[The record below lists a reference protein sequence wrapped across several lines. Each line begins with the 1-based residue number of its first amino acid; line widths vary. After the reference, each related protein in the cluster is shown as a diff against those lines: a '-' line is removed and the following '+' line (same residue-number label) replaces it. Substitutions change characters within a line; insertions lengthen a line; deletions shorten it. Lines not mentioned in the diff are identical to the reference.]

1 MPINQPIRAPGRPR
15 NEAAGRAI
23 LAAARD
29 LVVLYG
35 YEAVTTQ
42 QIAEAAG
49 TGKQTIYR
57 RWPSK
62 AELVLAAFLEH
73 AKSTVDRPA
82 SHQTTLAQ
90 IRSFLGRMFR
100 ALDETGGA
108 VRSLMAYAQSDP
120 AFRDILHR
128 KFITPRRQA
137 FRRIL
142 ERGVARGEI
151 SVTADLDT
159 AVVAAY
165 GAMWYR
171 LLLDEPLTE
180 DFASHLTALLMKG
193 LPAGRLGSRQRSAPK
208 ELDGKR

>member
-1 MPINQPIRAPGRPR
+1 MRVNRSVRTPGRPR

-29 LVVLYG
+29 LVVQYG
-35 YEAVTTQ
+35 YAAVTTQ

-73 AKSTVDRPA
+73 AKYTVDLPA
-82 SHQTTLAQ
+82 TSSVPTAAEVK
-90 IRSFLGRMFR
+90 SFLRRMFR

-108 VRSLMAYAQSDP
+108 VRSLMAYAQNDP
-120 AFRDILHR
+120 EFRETLHR
-128 KFITPRRQA
+128 KFIMPRRRA
-137 FRRIL
+137 FREIL

-151 SVTADLDT
+151 SADADVDAGVL
-159 AVVAAY
+159 AVY

-171 LLLDEPLTE
+171 LLLGEPLTA
-180 DFASHLTALLMKG
+180 DFAERLTKLLFSG
-193 LPAGRLGSRQRSAPK
+193 LSGR
-208 ELDGKR
+208 